1 MSSTPDAAAAPPQ
14 APSLKGLRWAVASVP
29 AVQAALLLALLPAV
43 ADGGRATLP
52 LAAALALA
60 GALGLTAL
68 LWWALGRIDAM
79 LAGTRRAVHRMQ
91 ELFDALPLG
100 IAVYDAQDR
109 LEQFN
114 ASFRDLYK
122 SLGDELRAGRTFAE
136 LLRAAVDRGLVPDA
150 KGREQDWIEERV
162 WSHGRAAYGALREM
176 PDGRFR
182 RIVEHRLSDGGL
194 LAYSV
199 DVTDLVRRE
208 QSVESARR
216 EADLARAL
224 LHDAIEALPAAFELF
239 DADDR
244 LLLSNSHLRSM
255 YPRIAHLMNG
265 RPRWEE
271 VVRAHRA
278 AGGLQWIGGDFES
291 WLADRVRERKRPPAQ
306 PRVHP
311 AEGGRF
317 VRLHERRT
325 STGGLVCVRVDV
337 TDWVERGD
345 ALARLQAALDTANAR
360 LAALA
365 QDPVAP
371 TPAGAAPRGL
381 HLTADL
387 HGCRGTPPM
396 ADAERLR
403 TLCRDAVDA
412 AGLQAV
418 GERFH
423 AFPDGGGVTG
433 VVLLAESHLAVH
445 TWPEHGSVTVD
456 VFACNLRADN
466 RDRARALLAAI
477 EAAFEPAQAVRHAI
491 ERRLVD
497 DDGTA

>member
-1 MSSTPDAAAAPPQ
+1 MSTTTDAAATPPPAPT
-14 APSLKGLRWAVASVP
+14 LRGLRWAVTSVP
-29 AVQAALLLALLPAV
+29 VVQAALLLALLPAV
-43 ADGGRATLP
+43 ADAGRPALP
-52 LAAALALA
+52 LAAALALG
-60 GALGLTAL
+60 GALGLAAL
-68 LWWALGRIDAM
+68 LWWALGRVDGV
-79 LAGTRRAVHRMQ
+79 LAGTRRSMQRMQ

-100 IAVYDAQDR
+100 IAVYDPKDR
-109 LEQFN
+109 LELFN
-114 ASFRDLYK
+114 NSFRQLYTP
-122 SLGDELRAGRTFAE
+122 LGDALRVGRTFTE

-150 KGREQDWIEERV
+150 KGREEAWIEERV
-162 WSHGRAAYGALREM
+162 WSHSRAAYGTLREM

-208 QSVESARR
+208 QSVEAARR

-244 LLLSNSHLRSM
+244 LLLCNSHLRAM

-265 RPRWEE
+265 RPLWED

-278 AGGLQWIGGDFES
+278 AGGLQWVGEDFEG
-291 WLADRVRERKRPPAQ
+291 WLAERQRARRRPGTG

-317 VRLHERRT
+317 VRLHEQRT
-325 STGGLVCVRVDV
+325 SSGGLVCVRVDV

-345 ALARLQAALDTANAR
+345 ELAQLRATLDTANAR

-365 QDPVAP
+365 EAPVR
-371 TPAGAAPRGL
+371 PAADGARRRGL

-387 HGCRGTPPM
+387 HGCGADAPM
-396 ADAERLR
+396 ADVERLR
-403 TLCRDAVDA
+403 TLCRQAVEA

-423 AFPDGGGVTG
+423 GFPDAGGVTG

-445 TWPEHGSVTVD
+445 TWPEHAAVTLD
-456 VFACNLRADN
+456 VFACNLREDN
-466 RDRARALLAAI
+466 RARARALLSAL
-477 EAAFEPAQAVRHAI
+477 EAAFAPSHAVRHAI
-491 ERRLVD
+491 ERTLVD
-497 DDGTA
+497 DGGA